1 MLSHRSKSRARG
13 SIEEVFDSF
22 AEPSNNVRI
31 AVSGTHCT
39 GKSTLIEEFLRVH
52 CDFIHEPEPYT
63 VLVEELGEEF
73 SAEPHVEDFRRQ
85 LEFNIDR
92 LKQHTREERVI
103 YERCPI
109 DFLAYIECLAPGT
122 TSVFDDVLESMQ
134 RLEMIVYLPIDN
146 TIDAGDEEFPKLR
159 KAVDRRL
166 NEIYN
171 EDDLGIISATNLK
184 IVEATGPIEKR
195 LRTLEAAMKF

>member
-1 MLSHRSKSRARG
+1 M
-13 SIEEVFDSF
+13 
-22 AEPSNNVRI
+22 RI

-39 GKSTLIEEFLRVH
+39 GKSTLIDEFLRVH
-52 CDFIHEPEPYT
+52 RDFVHEPEPYT

-73 SAEPHVEDFRRQ
+73 SAEPCVEDFRRQ

-92 LKQHTREERVI
+92 LKQHTRGERVI

-109 DFLAYIECLAPGT
+109 DFLAYIECIAPTPTT
-122 TSVFDDVLESMQ
+122 TSVFDEILENMQ
-134 RLEMIVYLPIDN
+134 RLDLIVYLPIDS
-146 TIDAGDEEFPKLR
+146 TIDAGDEEFQKLR

-166 NEIYN
+166 SEIYN

-195 LRTLEAAMKF
+195 LKTLEAALKF